1 MPQALRL
8 ATPGEAGYRTLSLT
22 NSGEQSTE
30 LAEFRGVREDGRVAG
45 VADTEPG
52 SGTAGFFAADAGV
65 GRDMAAVDWAATPLG
80 PPGSWPQSLQ
90 TAVGILL
97 SSRFPMWMA
106 WGPRLTF
113 FCNAAYRRDTLG
125 RKYPWAL
132 GRPASEV
139 WEEIWDDIGPR
150 IDSVL
155 ATATATWDEGLL
167 LFLERSGY
175 PEETYHTFSY
185 SPLRD
190 DDDAVVGML
199 CVVSEDTERVIG
211 ERRMAT
217 LRDLGS
223 DLSVVRTEQES
234 LEFAGRQLDLNRE
247 DLPFTLTYLFDDEGA
262 TARLAATTGI
272 AAGHPAA
279 PATVT
284 VGDPD
289 AGWPVAALLRGEPA
303 LVDLKGTRFAGLPG
317 GAWSEP
323 PVQALV
329 APLVQ
334 QGGTPY
340 GFLVAA
346 LNRYRALDEGY
357 RAFIGLVA
365 AHLAAQVA
373 SARSYHAQ
381 QRRAEEL
388 AELDRAKTTFFS
400 NISHEFR
407 TPLTLIMGPV
417 QELRRLLAGAE
428 PRVREEL
435 EVIHRNARRLGRLVN
450 TLLDFSRIE
459 AGRMQAS
466 YEPADIAQLT
476 AELAS
481 VFRSAV
487 DRAGLTFEVDC
498 PPLPEPVYLDR
509 GMWEKVVLNLL
520 SNALKFTFDGS
531 IRVAVRAAGGDAVVT
546 VADTGVGV
554 PEQEMPRLFERFHR
568 IENTRSRSNEGSGI
582 GLALVQELVQLHGGT
597 ITASSTEGTGTV
609 FTIRLPFG
617 PAHLPA
623 GALVPAGSAAT
634 ISATAD
640 PFVQEALRW
649 VPGTAQGGDG
659 GTAPRPAPE
668 SVTPG
673 SDAVLAAQL
682 GHGLPA
688 RVLVADDNADM
699 RDYLARLLRAAGYQV
714 ATVTDG
720 QAALD
725 AVRADAVDLVI
736 SDVMMPRLDG
746 LGLVAALRADAR
758 TAAVPVL
765 LLSARAG
772 QESSVEGLRAGADDY
787 LVKPFSAV
795 DLLARVRSNLEMAR
809 FRNRESQFRRTLIDS
824 LQEGFFV
831 TDEEGTILEANQAFL
846 TLVGYGP
853 DGFPYRWPHPWVPDP
868 VADPDGAA
876 AMARAYAEYTRNG
889 GGRYTVPARHR
900 DGHTVWLACSSASVP
915 SPDGPGC
922 LFVGTAR
929 DVTAE
934 RLAGQR
940 EATLAGFA
948 AALAAAGEISEMLT
962 TAAREIAAAV
972 RASQVTTALWSS
984 DGSRAITRWP
994 PSAQAQGASAAVI
1007 GALDAIRHELA
1018 ASVAV
1023 LPGDEGARLLAAP
1036 LDGTRSS
1043 AITAEFPGGAPV
1055 SAEARELFSILTSH
1069 LAQVLAK
1076 ARDYEQAR
1084 AVALTLQHAIL
1095 APTELPHGFAARYTP
1110 AVPPLEVGGDWY
1122 DVVPLPGQRIGIVVG
1137 DCVGRGLPA
1146 AAVMGQL
1153 RSASQAVLLRASGP
1167 AEALSD
1173 LDTFASRIP
1182 GAECTTVFCAI
1193 IDPAAGTVTYSC
1205 AGHPPPI
1212 LVTASG
1218 EHELLEQ
1225 ALSLPLG
1232 MLPAD
1237 WRRGQATATLPPGAT
1252 LLLYTDGLV
1261 ERRNQSLDKGI
1272 EAAAVTTAQRARD
1285 HPDQVADHVM
1295 STMTPAAGYDDDVAV
1310 LIYRHPP
1317 APLTVQVAADD
1328 PSCLA
1333 LLRAR
1338 LRQWLPAA
1346 GIGAAEATDLMIAA
1360 GEAAANA
1367 VEHAT
1372 SGRPAAA
1379 PRVQITLTA
1388 SAARDAIRL
1397 TVADT
1402 GTWRP
1407 PPADRE
1413 PPAPD
1418 TRGHGIIFMHALMD
1432 DVNIDSSPHGTTV
1445 TLTKDLKP

>member
-1 MPQALRL
+1 MAR
-8 ATPGEAGYRTLSLT
+8 AAGAEPE
-22 NSGEQSTE
+22 SGP
-30 LAEFRGVREDGRVAG
+30 AG
-45 VADTEPG
+45 L
-52 SGTAGFFAADAGV
+52 FAADAEI
-65 GRDMAAVDWAATPLG
+65 GRDLAAVDWAATPLG
-80 PPGSWPQSLQ
+80 LPMSWPQSLQ
-90 TAVGILL
+90 TAVDILL
-97 SSRFPMWMA
+97 SSRFSMWMA

-139 WEEIWDDIGPR
+139 WAEIWDDIGPR
-150 IDSVL
+150 IDTVL
-155 ATATATWDEGLL
+155 ATGKATWDEALR

-190 DDDAVVGML
+190 DAGAIVGML
-199 CVVSEDTERVIG
+199 CVVREDTERVIA

-223 DLSVVRTEQES
+223 DPSVVRDEQEA
-234 LEFAGRQLDLNRE
+234 LDFAGRQLDRNRQ
-247 DLPFTLTYLFDDEGA
+247 DLPFALTYLFDDVGA
-262 TARLAATTGI
+262 TARLAGSTGI

-279 PATVT
+279 PAALTAT
-284 VGDPD
+284 DPD
-289 AGWPVAALLRGEPA
+289 RVWPVAALRRGDPA
-303 LVDLKGTRFAGLPG
+303 LVSLDGAAFAGLPG

-323 PVQALV
+323 PIQALV
-329 APLVQ
+329 APLAQ
-334 QGGTPY
+334 QGGAPY
-340 GFLVAA
+340 GFLVAG
-346 LNRYRALDEGY
+346 LNRYRPLDEGY
-357 RAFIGLVA
+357 RAFVGLVA
-365 AHLAAQVA
+365 GHLAAGIG
-373 SARSYHAQ
+373 SARSYQYQ

-400 NISHEFR
+400 NVSHEFR

-417 QELRRLLAGAE
+417 QELQRRLADADV
-428 PRVREEL
+428 PVREEL
-435 EVIHRNARRLGRLVN
+435 EVISRNGLRLGRLVN

-466 YEPADIAQLT
+466 YEPADIAAVT

-487 DRAGLTFEVDC
+487 DRAGLAFEVDC
-498 PPLPEPVYLDR
+498 PPLPGPVYLDR

-531 IRVAVRAAGGDAVVT
+531 IRIAVRAEGGQAVVT

-582 GLALVQELVQLHGGT
+582 GLALVQELVQLHGGS
-597 ITASSTEGTGTV
+597 ITASSAEGEGTT

-617 PAHLPA
+617 SAHLPA
-623 GALVPAGSAAT
+623 AALVPAGRGAT
-634 ISATAD
+634 VSATVD
-640 PFVQEALRW
+640 PFLHEALRW
-649 VPGTAQGGDG
+649 LPGIAPDG
-659 GTAPRPAPE
+659 GGTGERPVME
-668 SVTPG
+668 EITPG
-673 SDAVLAAQL
+673 SDTGSLAQAARVM
-682 GHGLPA
+682 PV

-699 RDYLARLLRAAGYQV
+699 RDYLARLLRTAGYQV
-714 ATVTDG
+714 TTVTDG
-720 QAALD
+720 RAALE
-725 AVRADAVDLVI
+725 AVRVTAPDLVI

-746 LGLVAALRADAR
+746 LGLVAALRGDAR

-772 QESSVEGLRAGADDY
+772 QEASIEGLQAGADDY
-787 LVKPFSAV
+787 LVKPFSAAE
-795 DLLARVRSNLEMAR
+795 LLARAR
-809 FRNRESQFRRTLIDS
+809 ASVELARVRNRESQFRRALIDS

-831 TDEEGTILEANQAFL
+831 TDQEGTILEANQSFL
-846 TLVGYGP
+846 DLMGYTA
-853 DGFPYRWPHPWVPDP
+853 DGLPFRWPHPWVPDP
-868 VADPDGAA
+868 DADPDGCA
-876 AMARAYAEYTRNG
+876 AMARAFAEYQRNG
-889 GGRYTVPARHR
+889 KGRYTVQVQHR
-900 DGHTVWLACSSASVP
+900 DGHSIWLACSSASLP
-915 SPDGPGC
+915 SPDGHER

-934 RLAGQR
+934 RLAAQR

-948 AALAAAGEISEMLT
+948 AALAAAGEISEMLI

-972 RASQVTTALWSS
+972 DASQVTTALWSS
-984 DGSRAITRWP
+984 SDSPAVTGWP
-994 PSAQAQGASAAVI
+994 RLAPGEGASAAVTAAL
-1007 GALDAIRHELA
+1007 GAARHQPA
-1018 ASVAV
+1018 ASVGGLA
-1023 LPGDEGARLLAAP
+1023 GDEGTSLLTAP
-1036 LDGTRSS
+1036 LDGTGSS
-1043 AITAEFPGGAPV
+1043 AIAATFPAGRPV
-1055 SAEARELFSILTSH
+1055 SAEIRDLFSVLTSH
-1069 LAQVLAK
+1069 LALVLAK
-1076 ARDYEQAR
+1076 ARVYDQTR
-1084 AVALTLQHAIL
+1084 SVALTLQHAIL
-1095 APTELPHGFAARYTP
+1095 APTELQHGFAARYTP

-1122 DVVPLPGQRIGIVVG
+1122 DVIPLSGQRIGVIVG

-1153 RSASQAVLLRASGP
+1153 RSATQAVLLRAPGP
-1167 AEALSD
+1167 AEALAD

-1212 LVTASG
+1212 LVTPRG
-1218 EHELLEQ
+1218 ESCLLDEV
-1225 ALSLPLG
+1225 LSLPLA

-1237 WRRGQATATLPPGAT
+1237 WRRGQATAALPPGAT
-1252 LLLYTDGLV
+1252 LMLYTDGLV

-1272 EAAAVTTAQRARD
+1272 DAATVTMAERAKD
-1285 HPDQVADHVM
+1285 HPDRVADHVM
-1295 STMTPAAGYDDDVAV
+1295 SVMTPTAGYEDDVAV

-1317 APLTVQVAADD
+1317 APLIVQVAADE
-1328 PSCLA
+1328 PSCVA

-1338 LRQWLPAA
+1338 LRQWLPTA
-1346 GIGAAEATDLMIAA
+1346 GIGGPEASDIVIAA
-1360 GEAAANA
+1360 GEAVANA
-1367 VEHAT
+1367 FEHTTADRLA
-1372 SGRPAAA
+1372 GAA
-1379 PRVQITLTA
+1379 PVQITLTA
-1388 SAARDAIRL
+1388 RVAYTTVQL

-1402 GTWRP
+1402 GSWRP

-1413 PPAPD
+1413 APALG

-1432 DVNIDSSPHGTTV
+1432 DVTIDPSAHGTTV
-1445 TLTKDLKP
+1445 TMTKDLKP

>member
-1 MPQALRL
+1 VAL
-8 ATPGEAGYRTLSLT
+8 A
-22 NSGEQSTE
+22 
-30 LAEFRGVREDGRVAG
+30 
-45 VADTEPG
+45 ADAEPG
-52 SGTAGFFAADAGV
+52 PEAAGTFAADEEV
-65 GRDMAAVDWAATPLG
+65 GRDLAAVDWAATPLG
-80 PPGSWPQSLQ
+80 PPESWPQSLQ
-90 TAVGILL
+90 TAVDILL
-97 SSRFPMWMA
+97 SSRFSMWMA
-106 WGPRLTF
+106 WGPQLTF
-113 FCNAAYRRDTLG
+113 FCNAAYRRNTLG

-139 WEEIWDDIGPR
+139 WAEIWDDIGPR
-150 IDSVL
+150 IDTVL
-155 ATATATWDEGLL
+155 ATGKATWDEALL

-190 DDDAVVGML
+190 DGGAVVGML
-199 CVVSEDTERVIG
+199 CVVSEDTEGVIG

-223 DLSVVRTEQES
+223 DPSVMRTEQEA
-234 LEFAGRQLDLNRE
+234 LEFAGRQLDRNLR
-247 DLPFTLTYLFDDEGA
+247 DLPFTLTYLFDRDG
-262 TARLAATTGI
+262 TVARLAERTGI

-279 PATVT
+279 LAALAATDLDPIWPATAPLGGGSV
-284 VGDPD
+284 
-289 AGWPVAALLRGEPA
+289 
-303 LVDLKGTRFAGLPG
+303 LVNLDGARFADLPA
-317 GAWSEP
+317 GAWTEP
-323 PVQALV
+323 PVQALI
-329 APLVQ
+329 APLAP
-334 QGGTPY
+334 QGGLPY
-340 GFLVAA
+340 GFFLAA
-346 LNRYRALDEGY
+346 LNRYRPVDEGY
-357 RAFIGLVA
+357 RAFVGLVA
-365 AHLAAQVA
+365 GHLAAGIA
-373 SARSYHAQ
+373 SARSYRDQ

-388 AELDRAKTTFFS
+388 AELDRAKTMFFS

-417 QELRRLLAGAE
+417 EELQRLLAAAGPE
-428 PRVREEL
+428 VHEEL
-435 EVIHRNARRLGRLVN
+435 EVISRNGLRLGGLVN

-466 YEPADIAQLT
+466 YEPADIAQVT
-476 AELAS
+476 AELTS

-487 DRAGLTFEVDC
+487 DRAGLAFEVDC
-498 PPLPEPVYLDR
+498 RPLPEPVYLDR

-520 SNALKFTFDGS
+520 SNALKFTFHGS
-531 IRVAVRAAGGDAVVT
+531 IRIAVHAEGGHAVVT
-546 VADTGVGV
+546 VADTGIGV

-597 ITASSTEGTGTV
+597 IGASSTEGAGTT

-617 PAHLPA
+617 HAHLPA
-623 GALVPAGSAAT
+623 DALVPAGHAAT
-634 ISATAD
+634 VSTAD

-649 VPGTAQGGDG
+649 LPGTAPDVG
-659 GTAPRPAPE
+659 GTGAR
-668 SVTPG
+668 SVREEITPG
-673 SDAVLAAQL
+673 NGTDPSARAGSSPPAQ
-682 GHGLPA
+682 
-688 RVLVADDNADM
+688 VLVADDNADM
-699 RDYLARLLRAAGYQV
+699 REYLARLLRSAGYLV
-714 ATVTDG
+714 STVTDG

-725 AVRADAVDLVI
+725 AVRAAAPDLVI

-746 LGLVAALRADAR
+746 LSLVTALRADAR

-772 QESSVEGLRAGADDY
+772 QEASIEGLQAGADDY
-787 LVKPFSAV
+787 LVKPFSAAE
-795 DLLARVRSNLEMAR
+795 LLARARASVELAR

-824 LQEGFFV
+824 LQEGFFL
-831 TDEEGTILEANQAFL
+831 TDQEGTILEANQAFL
-846 TLVGYGP
+846 ALVGYGP
-853 DGFPYRWPHPWVPDP
+853 DGLPFRWPHPWVPGPGD
-868 VADPDGAA
+868 DPDGWAA
-876 AMARAYAEYTRNG
+876 TAQALDDYMRHG
-889 GGRYTVPARHR
+889 GGRYTVPVRHR
-900 DGHTVWLACSSASVP
+900 DGRTVWLACSSASLP
-915 SPDGPGC
+915 SPDGQGP

-972 RASQVTTALWSS
+972 HAGQVTTALWSS
-984 DGSRAITRWP
+984 DGNPAITGWP
-994 PSAQAQGASAAVI
+994 RRVPGQGASAAVAA
-1007 GALDAIRHELA
+1007 ALDAIRHQPA
-1018 ASVAV
+1018 ASVGV
-1023 LPGDEGARLLAAP
+1023 LPGDDGACLLAAP
-1036 LDGTRSS
+1036 LDGTGSS
-1043 AITAEFPGGAPV
+1043 AITAEFPAGRPV
-1055 SAEARELFSILTSH
+1055 SAEVRELFSVLTSH

-1095 APTELPHGFAARYTP
+1095 GPTELPHGFAARYTP

-1122 DVVPLPGQRIGIVVG
+1122 DVISLPGHRTGVVAG

-1153 RSASQAVLLRASGP
+1153 RSASQAVLLRAPGP
-1167 AEALSD
+1167 AEALTD

-1182 GAECTTVFCAI
+1182 GAECASVFCAI
-1193 IDPAAGTVTYSC
+1193 IDPEAGTVTYSC

-1212 LVTASG
+1212 LVTAG
-1218 EHELLEQ
+1218 ADYRLLDQ
-1225 ALSLPLG
+1225 ARSLPLA

-1237 WRRGQATATLPPGAT
+1237 WRRSQATAELPPGAT
-1252 LLLYTDGLV
+1252 LMLSNDGLV
-1261 ERRNQSLDKGI
+1261 ERRNQPLDQGI
-1272 EAAAVTTAQRARD
+1272 GAAAATVAQHAQD
-1285 HPDQVADHVM
+1285 HPDDVADHVT
-1295 STMTPAAGYDDDVAV
+1295 SAMTPAAGYEDDVAI

-1317 APLTVQVAADD
+1317 APLTVQVSADD

-1333 LLRAR
+1333 LLRAKLR
-1338 LRQWLPAA
+1338 LWLPAA
-1346 GIGAAEATDLMIAA
+1346 GIGRREAGDIMIAA
-1360 GEAAANA
+1360 GEATANA

-1372 SGRPAAA
+1372 ADRRAGSA
-1379 PRVQITLTA
+1379 PVQITFTA
-1388 SAARDAIRL
+1388 RAAHTMIQL

-1402 GTWRP
+1402 GSWRP

-1413 PPAPD
+1413 QPAPG

-1432 DVNIDSSPHGTTV
+1432 DVTIDPSAHGTTV
-1445 TLTKDLKP
+1445 TLTKDLKR

>member
-1 MPQALRL
+1 VAL
-8 ATPGEAGYRTLSLT
+8 A
-22 NSGEQSTE
+22 
-30 LAEFRGVREDGRVAG
+30 
-45 VADTEPG
+45 ADAEPG
-52 SGTAGFFAADAGV
+52 SGAAGTFAGDEEV
-65 GRDMAAVDWAATPLG
+65 GRDLAAVRWTATPLG

-90 TAVGILL
+90 TAVDILL
-97 SSRFPMWMA
+97 SSRFSMWMA
-106 WGPRLTF
+106 WGPQLTF
-113 FCNAAYRRDTLG
+113 FCNAAYRRNTLG

-139 WEEIWDDIGPR
+139 WAEIWDDIGPR
-150 IDSVL
+150 IDTVL
-155 ATATATWDEGLL
+155 ATGKATWDEALL

-175 PEETYHTFSY
+175 PEESYHTFSY

-190 DDDAVVGML
+190 DSGAVVGML

-223 DLSVVRTEQES
+223 DPSVVRTEQET
-234 LEFAGRQLDLNRE
+234 LEFAGRQLDRNRQ
-247 DLPFTLTYLFDDEGA
+247 DLPFTLTYLFDNDDA
-262 TARLAATTGI
+262 IARLAGSTGI
-272 AAGHPAA
+272 AAEHPAA
-279 PATVT
+279 PAALSARDA
-284 VGDPD
+284 DPL
-289 AGWPVAALLRGEPA
+289 WPVAVLLRGESA
-303 LVDLKGTRFAGLPG
+303 LVDLDSARFAGLPA

-323 PVQALV
+323 PVQALI
-329 APLVQ
+329 APLAQ
-334 QGGTPY
+334 QGGAPY

-346 LNRYRALDEGY
+346 LNRYRPLDEGY
-357 RAFIGLVA
+357 RAFVGLVA
-365 AHLAAQVA
+365 GHLAAGIG
-373 SARSYHAQ
+373 SARTYQDQ

-417 QELRRLLAGAE
+417 QELQRLLADAG
-428 PRVREEL
+428 PQVREEL
-435 EVIHRNARRLGRLVN
+435 EVISRNGLRLGKLVN

-466 YEPADIAQLT
+466 YEPADIAQTT

-481 VFRSAV
+481 VFRSAI
-487 DRAGLTFEVDC
+487 DRAGLAFEVDC
-498 PPLPEPVYLDR
+498 SPLPEPIYLDR
-509 GMWEKVVLNLL
+509 AMWEKVVLNLL
-520 SNALKFTFDGS
+520 SNALKFTFDGF
-531 IRVAVRAAGGDAVVT
+531 IRIAVYGEGSQAVVT
-546 VADTGVGV
+546 VADTGIGISQ
-554 PEQEMPRLFERFHR
+554 QEMPRLFERFHR

-597 ITASSTEGTGTV
+597 ITASSTEGAGTT

-617 PAHLPA
+617 HAHLPA
-623 GALVPAGSAAT
+623 DALVPAGHAAT
-634 ISATAD
+634 VSATAD

-649 VPGTAQGGDG
+649 LPGTAQDDG
-659 GTAPRPAPE
+659 GTGARQVHE
-668 SVTPG
+668 EITPG
-673 SDAVLAAQL
+673 NDTDPSPQRGRA
-682 GHGLPA
+682 LPA

-699 RDYLARLLRAAGYQV
+699 REYLARLLRTAGYQV
-714 ATVTDG
+714 TTVTDG

-725 AVRADAVDLVI
+725 AVRADAPDLVI

-758 TAAVPVL
+758 TAAVPAL

-772 QESSVEGLRAGADDY
+772 QEASIEGLQAGADDY

-795 DLLARVRSNLEMAR
+795 ELLARVRSNLDMAG

-831 TDEEGTILEANQAFL
+831 TDQEGTILEANQAFL
-846 TLVGYGP
+846 ALVGYSP
-853 DGFPYRWPHPWVPDP
+853 DGLPFRWPHPWVPEP
-868 VADPDGAA
+868 GADPDGWE
-876 AMARAYAEYTRNG
+876 AMAQAFTDYTRQG
-889 GGRYTVPARHR
+889 GGRYTVQVRHR
-900 DGHTVWLACSSASVP
+900 DGHAVWLACSSASLP
-915 SPDGPGC
+915 SPDGRGR

-934 RLAGQR
+934 RLATQR

-972 RASQVTTALWSS
+972 HASQVTAALWSS
-984 DGSRAITRWP
+984 DDNPAIAGWP
-994 PSAQAQGASAAVI
+994 RPGPGQGASAAVT
-1007 GALDAIRHELA
+1007 GALDVVRHQLA
-1018 ASVAV
+1018 ASVVV
-1023 LPGDEGARLLAAP
+1023 LPGHEDTSLLAAP
-1036 LDGTRSS
+1036 LDGIGSS
-1043 AITAEFPGGAPV
+1043 AIAAEFPAGWPVGAEV
-1055 SAEARELFSILTSH
+1055 RELFSVLTSH

-1122 DVVPLPGQRIGIVVG
+1122 DVIPLPGQRTGVVVG

-1153 RSASQAVLLRASGP
+1153 RSASQAVLLRAPGP
-1167 AEALSD
+1167 AEALAD

-1182 GAECTTVFCAI
+1182 GAECTTVFCSI
-1193 IDPAAGTVTYSC
+1193 LDPAAGTVTYSC

-1212 LVTASG
+1212 LVTAG
-1218 EHELLEQ
+1218 GDYRLLDE
-1225 ALSLPLG
+1225 ARSLPLA

-1237 WRRGQATATLPPGAT
+1237 WRRRQATAALPPGAT
-1252 LLLYTDGLV
+1252 LMLYTDGLV

-1272 EAAAVTTAQRARD
+1272 DGAAVTMAEYAQD
-1285 HPDQVADHVM
+1285 HPDDVADHVM
-1295 STMTPAAGYDDDVAV
+1295 SAMTPPVGYEDDVAV

-1317 APLTVQVAADD
+1317 APLTVQVPADD
-1328 PSCLA
+1328 RSSLA

-1338 LRQWLPAA
+1338 LRQWLSAA
-1346 GIGAAEATDLMIAA
+1346 GVGRREATDIMIAA
-1360 GEAAANA
+1360 GEASANA
-1367 VEHAT
+1367 FEHAAA
-1372 SGRPAAA
+1372 GRSADAA
-1379 PRVQITLTA
+1379 PVQITLTA
-1388 SAARDAIRL
+1388 RATHTTVQL
-1397 TVADT
+1397 TIADT
-1402 GTWRP
+1402 GSWRP

-1413 PPAPD
+1413 QPAPG
-1418 TRGHGIIFMHALMD
+1418 TRGHGIIFMHALMN
-1432 DVNIDSSPHGTTV
+1432 DVTIDPSAHGTTV

>member
-1 MPQALRL
+1 L
-8 ATPGEAGYRTLSLT
+8 
-22 NSGEQSTE
+22 
-30 LAEFRGVREDGRVAG
+30 
-45 VADTEPG
+45 
-52 SGTAGFFAADAGV
+52 FAADEEV
-65 GRDMAAVDWAATPLG
+65 GRDLATVDWAATPLG
-80 PPGSWPQSLQ
+80 RPGSWPQSLQ
-90 TAVGILL
+90 TAVDILL
-97 SSRFPMWMA
+97 SSRFSMWMA
-106 WGPRLTF
+106 WGPQLTF
-113 FCNAAYRRDTLG
+113 FCNAAYRRHTLG

-139 WEEIWDDIGPR
+139 WAEIWDDIGPR
-150 IDSVL
+150 IDTVL
-155 ATATATWDEGLL
+155 ATGKATWDEALL

-175 PEETYHTFSY
+175 PEESYHTFSY

-190 DDDAVVGML
+190 DAGAVVGML

-223 DLSVVRTEQES
+223 DPSVVRTEQET
-234 LEFAGRQLDLNRE
+234 LDFAGRQLDRNRQ
-247 DLPFTLTYLFDDEGA
+247 DLPFTLTYRFGDDGA
-262 TARLAATTGI
+262 AARLAGSTGI

-279 PATVT
+279 PATLA

-289 AGWPVAALLRGEPA
+289 PVWPVAALLRGEST
-303 LVDLKGTRFAGLPG
+303 LVSLTGARFAVLPA

-329 APLVQ
+329 APLAQ
-334 QGGTPY
+334 QGGPPY

-346 LNRYRALDEGY
+346 LNRYRPLDEGY
-357 RAFIGLVA
+357 RAFVGLVTG
-365 AHLAAQVA
+365 HLAAGIA
-373 SARSYHAQ
+373 SARSYQAQ
-381 QRRAEEL
+381 ERRAEEL
-388 AELDRAKTTFFS
+388 AELDRAKTMFFS

-417 QELRRLLAGAE
+417 QELRRLLADAD
-428 PRVREEL
+428 PAVREEL
-435 EVIHRNARRLGRLVN
+435 EVISRNGLRLGKLVN

-466 YEPADIAQLT
+466 YEPADIAQVT

-487 DRAGLTFEVDC
+487 DRAGLAFEVDC
-498 PPLPEPVYLDR
+498 PPLPDPVYLDL

-531 IRVAVRAAGGDAVVT
+531 IRIAVSAEDGQAVVT
-546 VADTGVGV
+546 IADTGIGI
-554 PEQEMPRLFERFHR
+554 PEPEMPRLFERFHR

-597 ITASSTEGTGTV
+597 IAASSTEGAGTR
-609 FTIRLPFG
+609 FTIGLPFG
-617 PAHLPA
+617 HAHLPA
-623 GALVPAGSAAT
+623 GALVPADHAAT
-634 ISATAD
+634 VSASAD

-649 VPGTAQGGDG
+649 LPGTAQDG
-659 GTAPRPAPE
+659 GAMGARPVPLGNDTDPSAPAGRAR
-668 SVTPG
+668 
-673 SDAVLAAQL
+673 
-682 GHGLPA
+682 PA

-699 RDYLARLLRAAGYQV
+699 RDYLARLLRSAGYRV
-714 ATVTDG
+714 TTVTDG

-725 AVRADAVDLVI
+725 AVRAGAPDLVI

-772 QESSVEGLRAGADDY
+772 QEASIEGLRAGADDY
-787 LVKPFSAV
+787 LVKPFSAAE
-795 DLLARVRSNLEMAR
+795 LLARARASVELAR
-809 FRNRESQFRRTLIDS
+809 FRNREAQFRRTLIDS
-824 LQEGFFV
+824 LQEGFFL
-831 TDEEGTILEANQAFL
+831 TDQEGTILEANQAFL
-846 TLVGYGP
+846 ALVGASP
-853 DGFPYRWPHPWVPDP
+853 DGLPYRWPHPWLPDP
-868 VADPDGAA
+868 GADPDGW
-876 AMARAYAEYTRNG
+876 AMTARAFGDYKRHG
-889 GGRYTVPARHR
+889 GGRYTVPVRHH
-900 DGHTVWLACSSASVP
+900 DGHTIWLACSSASLP
-915 SPDGPGC
+915 GPDGRGR

-934 RLAGQR
+934 RLATQR

-962 TAAREIAAAV
+962 TAARGIAAAV
-972 RASQVTTALWSS
+972 HASQVTIALWSS
-984 DGSRAITRWP
+984 DDNPAVTGWP
-994 PSAQAQGASAAVI
+994 RLAPGQRASAAVT
-1007 GALDAIRHELA
+1007 GALDVVRHQLA

-1023 LPGDEGARLLAAP
+1023 LSGDEGTSLLAAP
-1036 LDGTRSS
+1036 LDGTGSS
-1043 AITAEFPGGAPV
+1043 AMAAEFPAGRPV
-1055 SAEARELFSILTSH
+1055 SAEVRELFSVLTSH

-1076 ARDYEQAR
+1076 ARVYEQTR

-1122 DVVPLPGQRIGIVVG
+1122 DVIPLPGQRTGVVAG

-1153 RSASQAVLLRASGP
+1153 RSASQAVLLRAAGP
-1167 AEALSD
+1167 AEALAD

-1182 GAECTTVFCAI
+1182 GAECTSVFCAI
-1193 IDPAAGTVTYSC
+1193 LDPVAGTVTYSS

-1212 LVTASG
+1212 LVTAG
-1218 EHELLEQ
+1218 EDYQLLDQ
-1225 ALSLPLG
+1225 ARSLPLA

-1237 WRRGQATATLPPGAT
+1237 WRRSQATATLPPGAT
-1252 LLLYTDGLV
+1252 LMLYTDGLV

-1272 EAAAVTTAQRARD
+1272 DAAAVTVAEHAQD
-1285 HPDQVADHVM
+1285 HPDDVADHVM
-1295 STMTPAAGYDDDVAV
+1295 SAMTPAAGYEDDVAV

-1317 APLTVQVAADD
+1317 APLTVQVSADD
-1328 PSCLA
+1328 PSSLA

-1346 GIGAAEATDLMIAA
+1346 GIGSREATDLMIAA

-1367 VEHAT
+1367 FEHAT
-1372 SGRPAAA
+1372 AGRPADAA
-1379 PRVQITLTA
+1379 PVQITLTA
-1388 SAARDAIRL
+1388 RAAHTTVQLI
-1397 TVADT
+1397 VADT
-1402 GTWRP
+1402 GSWQSP
-1407 PPADRE
+1407 AADRE
-1413 PPAPD
+1413 QPAPG
-1418 TRGHGIIFMHALMD
+1418 TRGHGVIFMHALMD
-1432 DVNIDSSPHGTTV
+1432 DVTIDPSAHGTTV
-1445 TLTKDLKP
+1445 TMTKDLTT